1 MGIGTLVHS
10 LGSMYLSPMILTIK
24 MYKEKACRIKNIR
37 QALSNYDSNNTYFF
51 KSSGMTGIAP
61 F

>member
-1 MGIGTLVHS
+1 
-10 LGSMYLSPMILTIK
+10 